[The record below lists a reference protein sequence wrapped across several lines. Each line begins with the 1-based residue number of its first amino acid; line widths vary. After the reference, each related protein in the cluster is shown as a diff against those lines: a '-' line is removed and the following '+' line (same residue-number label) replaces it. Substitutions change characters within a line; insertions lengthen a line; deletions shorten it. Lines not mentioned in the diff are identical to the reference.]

1 MCCRSLAPLS
11 SQKLPQSA
19 AIVARAQYNIALNC
33 MHLLT
38 EDVVATVIML
48 VLDMLYM

>member
-1 MCCRSLAPLS
+1 
-11 SQKLPQSA
+11 
-19 AIVARAQYNIALNC
+19 

-48 VLDMLYM
+48 VLDMLYMYEWKKYNGVEDKNDDDSNKKYRYDNKNKK